1 MALKTRLRA
10 AHLISAHIVP
20 DGLPVSLPSTLP
32 GRYVIPSIEDD
43 ARAVKKRCSLSLSDA
58 FTKQTIQ
65 WQYAEIKKDKEGP
78 YVLLSIPDSKTI
90 RLGTEI
96 QKYDEFGHVLL
107 PDVSRTPLP
116 VLAEDIAN
124 EIERQNKS
132 YGVITI
138 AAEEPVAEE
147 LTRARNLSRSWQVK
161 FINEV
166 SQYVSQVG
174 QIEATPLAV
183 YVANY
188 LYANGSI
195 PELPEWAARQVDE
208 TQSPNLRTC
217 PNCLSVL
224 SVRSA
229 NCLKCSAIIDWK
241 LAVDRGL
248 VAPSDVPPS
257 RRVEAGLA
265 AAQ

>member
-10 AHLISAHIVP
+10 ARLISAHIIP
-20 DGLPVSLPSTLP
+20 EGLSIALPSILP
-32 GRYVIPSIEDD
+32 GRYTIPSVEDD

-58 FTKQTIQ
+58 FTKQAIQ
-65 WQYAEIKKDKEGP
+65 WQYAEIKKDKDGP
-78 YVLLSIPDSKTI
+78 YVLLSIPDSKTL
-90 RLGTEI
+90 RLGSEI
-96 QKYDEFGHVLL
+96 QKFDEFGHLL
-107 PDVSRTPLP
+107 VPDVSRTPLP

-124 EIERQNKS
+124 EIERQDRA

-138 AAEEPVAEE
+138 VGDEPTADE
-147 LTRARNLSRSWQVK
+147 LSRARNLSRSWQVK

-188 LYANGSI
+188 LYGNGSI
-195 PELPEWAARQVDE
+195 PELPEWAARRVSE
-208 TQSPNLRTC
+208 EASPNLRTC

-224 SVRSA
+224 SVQSA
-229 NCLKCSAIIDWK
+229 NCLKCGAILNWK
-241 LAVDRGL
+241 LAVERGL
-248 VAPSDVPPS
+248 VVPNDVPPS
-257 RRVEAGLA
+257 KRTEAGLSA
-265 AAQ
+265 AS